1 MSTDAVGMMVVMV
14 IFVFFFIGV
23 LLFAIPALITNWQLF
38 TKAGKP
44 GWASIIPVY
53 NTVVMAQIGKKP
65 EWMGW
70 VAGFA
75 SIFSGILAGI
85 GEAANDTYI
94 TLAFSSLSFMIIIGA
109 LVLTI
114 LILVGFIKQY
124 RHAAG
129 ASTVGFWVCYFLV
142 PIAAVFMVKNIV
154 HKGAAADYT
163 PAAPQIPGQQPVPP
177 YVPPVA

>member
-1 MSTDAVGMMVVMV
+1 MTSEAIVMAMLV
-14 IFVFFFIGV
+14 LFGLFIILF
-23 LLFAIPALITNWQLF
+23 LLFAVPVLITNWQLF
-38 TKAGKP
+38 AKAGKP

-53 NTVVMAQIGKKP
+53 STVVMAQIGKKP

-75 SIFSGILAGI
+75 SIFSGMLDGI

-94 TLAFSSLSFMIIIGA
+94 TLAFSSLSFMINIGA

-114 LILVGFIKQY
+114 LILIGFIKQY

-154 HKGAAADYT
+154 HKGAADYA
-163 PAAPQIPGQQPVPP
+163 PAAPQLPGQQPVPP

>member
-1 MSTDAVGMMVVMV
+1 MTSEAIVMAMLV
-14 IFVFFFIGV
+14 LFGFFIIV
-23 LLFAIPALITNWQLF
+23 FLLFAVPALITNWQLF

-75 SIFSGILAGI
+75 SIFSGILYGI
-85 GEAANDTYI
+85 GEAANDTYV
-94 TLAFSSLSFMIIIGA
+94 TLAFSSLSFMINIGV

-114 LILVGFIKQY
+114 LILIGFIKQY
-124 RHAAG
+124 RHTAG

-142 PIAAVFMVKNIV
+142 PLAALFMVKNIV
-154 HKGAAADYT
+154 HKGAAVDYA
-163 PAAPQIPGQQPVPP
+163 PAAPQTPGQQPVPP

>member
-1 MSTDAVGMMVVMV
+1 MTSEAAIMVMVVL
-14 IFVFFFIGV
+14 FGVFIIGI

-44 GWASIIPVY
+44 GWASIVPIY

-75 SIFSGILAGI
+75 SLVPSILDGI
-85 GEAANDTYI
+85 GKAANNTYA
-94 TLAFSSLSFMIIIGA
+94 TLAFSSLSFMINISA

-114 LILVGFIKQY
+114 IILVGFIQQY
-124 RHAAG
+124 RSANSN
-129 ASTVGFWVCYFLV
+129 STAGFWVCYFLV

-154 HKGAAADYT
+154 LKTTGPGYPT
-163 PAAPQIPGQQPVPP
+163 QAPQQPGQQPVPP

>member
-1 MSTDAVGMMVVMV
+1 MTSESLV
-14 IFVFFFIGV
+14 IAMLVLFGFFIILF

-75 SIFSGILAGI
+75 SIFSGMLDGI
-85 GEAANDTYI
+85 GEAANDTYV
-94 TLAFSSLSFMIIIGA
+94 TLAFSSLSFMINIGA

-114 LILVGFIKQY
+114 LILIGFIKQY

-129 ASTVGFWVCYFLV
+129 ASTAGFWVCYFLV

-154 HKGAAADYT
+154 HKGAAADYA
-163 PAAPQIPGQQPVPP
+163 PAAAPQVPGQQPVPP